1 LYFGLL
7 NQQKLKPMK
16 SYLIILSLFF
26 CSISFA
32 QSTITG
38 VVSDS
43 KKQPIPGVNVKIEG
57 ASNATTTDAD
67 GKFTLNGEKLPC
79 IVEI

>member
-1 LYFGLL
+1 
-7 NQQKLKPMK
+7 MK

-26 CSISFA
+26 CSLSFA

-57 ASNATTTDAD
+57 ASNSTSTDAD
-67 GKFTLNGEKLPC
+67 GKFTLTAVKLPC
-79 IVEI
+79 NVEISGVV